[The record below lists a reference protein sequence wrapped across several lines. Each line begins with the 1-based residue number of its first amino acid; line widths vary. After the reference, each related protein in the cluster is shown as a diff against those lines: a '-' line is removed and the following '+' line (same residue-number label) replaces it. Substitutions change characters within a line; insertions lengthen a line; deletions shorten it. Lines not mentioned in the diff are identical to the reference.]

1 MSDSPTRVQ
10 RRHQATLAD
19 IVLAGRTLLRAG
31 CDVSISAVAGHLG
44 VTPPALYRYVPS
56 LTGLLE
62 LVTQAIMTD
71 VIQRMTNVVDR
82 QEDPAA
88 RLIAA
93 ATAFRQWALNNPHEF
108 RLAFSP
114 RDPLAH
120 IPTPEDPQS
129 AVERSSALFL
139 RFFQAVGSSYPM
151 RCPDDDEVPPAYF
164 SVAERLSGRRGH
176 PEGATG
182 NNSIAD
188 IWQFERVWLKFIGVI
203 CCEVFGFVPPELVV
217 SGDMFVLT
225 CIEIGRD
232 LGLADEFDRLLAIAV
247 ETAQWTDDVD
257 GVDPLHVTAAR
268 LRTESI

>member
-1 MSDSPTRVQ
+1 M
-10 RRHQATLAD
+10 AD
-19 IVLAGRTLLRAG
+19 V
-31 CDVSISAVAGHLG
+31 V
-44 VTPPALYRYVPS
+44 
-56 LTGLLE
+56 
-62 LVTQAIMTD
+62 
-71 VIQRMTNVVDR
+71 QRMTNAADR
-82 QEDPAA
+82 QHDPAA

-120 IPTPEDPQS
+120 IPKPDDPQS
-129 AVERSSALFL
+129 AVECSSALFL
-139 RFFQAVGSSYPM
+139 RLFQAVGGSYQLRP
-151 RCPDDDEVPPAYF
+151 PDDEEVPPTYHG
-164 SVAERLSGRRGH
+164 VAQRLSDRRGNI
-176 PEGATG
+176 EGATG
-182 NNSIAD
+182 PDASASV
-188 IWQFERVWLKFIGVI
+188 WQFERVWLKFIGVI

-257 GVDPLHVTAAR
+257 GVDPLHVTAER
-268 LRTESI
+268 LRTAGA